1 MKKDM
6 RHDWMRSYWR
16 PMMAIVYMIVILFD
30 FIIAP
35 SLWSI
40 VQIVGMGVVS
50 QQWVPLTLGSGGLFH
65 VAMGA
70 VLGISAYTRGQEKLE
85 KLRNRYEE
93 GDENVNLKDDT
104 YYDGK

>member
-1 MKKDM
+1 M